1 MRPPAHR
8 AGRPRFKP
16 RARRLLA
23 LLLVGPAAYA
33 GPPYST
39 DDPEPVDYRHY
50 EAYLFGS
57 GSRDHGGS
65 SGAAGVDFSYGA
77 RPDLHVNIVLPLAY
91 ERPQGAASS
100 SGPGNVELA
109 AKFRLAHQQRCG
121 WDLSLFPRWIMASA
135 TRAVGDQHHSFLL
148 PVWVQKDWGPW
159 STFGGGGAALNHGDG
174 GRDYTYFGWAI
185 TRQLLPS
192 LQLGTEVFHRSA
204 TALDALP
211 TTSVNIGLRYDVSEH
226 LQLLGASGPGI
237 QNAAQAG
244 THSWYLAL
252 LFTR

>member
-1 MRPPAHR
+1 MRPRAHR

-65 SGAAGVDFSYGA
+65 SGSAGVDFSY
-77 RPDLHVNIVLPLAY
+77 
-91 ERPQGAASS
+91 
-100 SGPGNVELA
+100 
-109 AKFRLAHQQRCG
+109 
-121 WDLSLFPRWIMASA
+121 
-135 TRAVGDQHHSFLL
+135 
-148 PVWVQKDWGPW
+148 
-159 STFGGGGAALNHGDG
+159 
-174 GRDYTYFGWAI
+174 FGWAV
-185 TRQLLPS
+185 TRQLRPA
-192 LQLGTEVFHRSA
+192 LQLGHV
-204 TALDALP
+204 
-211 TTSVNIGLRYDVSEH
+211 
-226 LQLLGASGPGI
+226 
-237 QNAAQAG
+237 
-244 THSWYLAL
+244 AL